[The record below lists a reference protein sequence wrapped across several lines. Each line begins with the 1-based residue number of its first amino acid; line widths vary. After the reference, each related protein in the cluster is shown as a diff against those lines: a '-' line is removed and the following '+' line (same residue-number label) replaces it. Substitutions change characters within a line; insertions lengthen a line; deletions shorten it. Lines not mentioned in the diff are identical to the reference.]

1 MHTCCVLLAVGVWR
15 PKIIY
20 FVCVP
25 WLGLFGLMC
34 IDGLGWWRFFRE
46 AFALFLKTFCHLS
59 RMVRSLPKEFCWFG
73 MRSFGSYGELGM
85 IKKFPENQFSF
96 EDVLERI
103 K

>member
-1 MHTCCVLLAVGVWR
+1 MLTCCVPLVVGVWR

-20 FVCVP
+20 SFCVP
-25 WLGLFGLMC
+25 RLGLFGLRC
-34 IDGLGWWRFFRE
+34 IGGLGWWRFFRE
-46 AFALFLKTFCHLS
+46 PFALFLKAFCHLLS
-59 RMVRSLPKEFCWFG
+59 VVISFPKGFCWFG